1 MKRYALLLL
10 VPLLFLGTPG
20 CIVDTDV
27 DVSDLPPGTA
37 SAYAFNLIFSMDD
50 ASFNGPVASV
60 PFDVPEIDAWTV
72 SNGAVL
78 VFFRDQ
84 GTWTALPYTFG
95 VESPDLPAVDYTIAM
110 GYGYDPG
117 VLEVFYE
124 ASTEA
129 VALENLPDRQLKV
142 VIIEAWPVGKRDF
155 NRQDWASVKAYF
167 GLQD

>member
-1 MKRYALLLL
+1 MKRYATLLIVPLLLL
-10 VPLLFLGTPG
+10 GSAG

-27 DVSDLPPGTA
+27 KVSDLPEGTA
-37 SAYAFNLIFSMDD
+37 SAYTFNLVFSMDD
-50 ASFNGPVASV
+50 ATFNGPVASV

-142 VIIEAWPVGKRDF
+142 VIIEAWPVGKRDV
-155 NRQDWASVKAYF
+155 NLTDWNAVSAFF
-167 GLQD
+167 GLKD

>member
-1 MKRYALLLL
+1 MKRYFSTLF
-10 VPLLFLGTPG
+10 VPLFFLAMSG
-20 CIVDTDV
+20 CIVDADV
-27 DVSDLPPGTA
+27 DVEDLPEGT
-37 SAYAFNLIFSMDD
+37 SSVYTFNLIFSMDD
-50 ASFNGPVASV
+50 ALFNGPVASV
-60 PFDVPEIDAWTV
+60 PFDVPEIDSWTV
-72 SNGAVL
+72 ENGAVL

-129 VALENLPDRQLKV
+129 VALEDLPDRNLKV
-142 VIIEAWPVGKRDF
+142 VIIEQWVVGKNQVDLK
-155 NRQDWASVKAYF
+155 DWESVKAYF
-167 GLQD
+167 DLED

>member
-1 MKRYALLLL
+1 MKRNTSLLF
-10 VPLLFLGTPG
+10 VPLILLAMSG

-37 SAYAFNLIFSMDD
+37 SVYTFNVIFSMDD
-50 ASFNGPVASV
+50 ALFNGPVASV
-60 PFDVPEIDAWTV
+60 AFDIPEIDSWTV
-72 SNGAVL
+72 SDGAVL

-129 VALENLPDRQLKV
+129 VALENLPDRELKV
-142 VIIEAWPVGKRDF
+142 VVVEAWPVNKKAVDLK
-155 NRQDWASVKAYF
+155 NWESVRAYF
-167 GLQD
+167 NLEN